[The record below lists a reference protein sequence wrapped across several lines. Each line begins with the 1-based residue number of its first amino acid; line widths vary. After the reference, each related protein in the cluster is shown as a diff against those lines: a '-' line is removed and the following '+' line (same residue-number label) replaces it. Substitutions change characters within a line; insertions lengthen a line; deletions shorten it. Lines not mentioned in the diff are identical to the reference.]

1 MHSVPCGLAMLLAAL
16 HARWPSLSH
25 AERVEVFSEAEG
37 RWAVGVRVPGSTLSA
52 LGSLVGSGA
61 YGVVYDDG
69 RSELVRCT
77 PELRVAGGLTKR
89 PYGMLLGAREGWP
102 RGTLRPA
109 SAKWQ
114 TSV

>member
-1 MHSVPCGLAMLLAAL
+1 VHSVPCGLAMLLAAL

-37 RWAVGVRVPGSTLSA
+37 RWAAGVRVPGSTLSA

-77 PELRVAGGLTKR
+77 GELRVAALVV
-89 PYGMLLGAREGWP
+89 P
-102 RGTLRPA
+102 R
-109 SAKWQ
+109 
-114 TSV
+114 SVPMT